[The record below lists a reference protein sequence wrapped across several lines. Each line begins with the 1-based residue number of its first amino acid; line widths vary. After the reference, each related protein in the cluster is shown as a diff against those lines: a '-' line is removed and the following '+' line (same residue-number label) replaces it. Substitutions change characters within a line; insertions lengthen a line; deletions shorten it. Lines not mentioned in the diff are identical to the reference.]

1 MKMIMISMICVM
13 LTGCAASRDQL
24 YYDATKSV
32 SRDNTV
38 AQTACW
44 NAVAEIAKNS
54 DTTTRALAI
63 AMAERCRNAAVQV
76 NAPQRNILG
85 F

>member
-1 MKMIMISMICVM
+1 MICLM
-13 LTGCAASRDQL
+13 LTGCASSRDQL

-44 NAVAEIAKNS
+44 NAVTEIAKS
-54 DTTTRALAI
+54 GDTTTRALAI
-63 AMAERCRNAAVQV
+63 VMAERCRNDAVRV
-76 NAPQRNILG
+76 DAPRRNILG